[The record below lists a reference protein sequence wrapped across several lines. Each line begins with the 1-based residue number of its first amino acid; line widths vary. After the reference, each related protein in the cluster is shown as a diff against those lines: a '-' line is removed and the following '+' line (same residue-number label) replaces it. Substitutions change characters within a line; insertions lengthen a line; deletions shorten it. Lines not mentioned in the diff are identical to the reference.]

1 MRINTGLSPKRLR
14 IGMKI
19 HLPSPKR
26 LTKVEKSE
34 KKNPDRPLHHLVGP
48 GENIW
53 LIAKRYGIS
62 TKSLLTWNR
71 LSASAKIFPGE
82 KLIVRR

>member
-1 MRINTGLSPKRLR
+1 M
-14 IGMKI
+14 
-19 HLPSPKR
+19 
-26 LTKVEKSE
+26 
-34 KKNPDRPLHHLVGP
+34 HHLVSP

-62 TKSLLTWNR
+62 TESLLAWNH
-71 LSASAKIFPGE
+71 LNASAKIFPGE